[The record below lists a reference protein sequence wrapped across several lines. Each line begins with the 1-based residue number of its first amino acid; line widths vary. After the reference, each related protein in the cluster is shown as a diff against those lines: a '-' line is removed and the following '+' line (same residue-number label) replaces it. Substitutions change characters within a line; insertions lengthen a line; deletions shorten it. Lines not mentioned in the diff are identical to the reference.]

1 MVGEACD
8 LVWAVPRSPL
18 GSPGLGERLKGLDNV
33 GMEHPP
39 LLVQQAPVG
48 HFLGE
53 GMLEGIGRLRDQARL
68 IGFPGASE
76 KFCTLA
82 CPTPGSE
89 GTPGSAMLVSLRRYV
104 IAAARLPR
112 AT

>member
-1 MVGEACD
+1 MRHNTARQSRDNRTITVD
-8 LVWAVPRSPL
+8 VPHAATSL
-18 GSPGLGERLKGLDNV
+18 
-33 GMEHPP
+33 
-39 LLVQQAPVG
+39 Q
-48 HFLGE
+48 
-53 GMLEGIGRLRDQARL
+53 RLRDSQAWVDCVLACLRSL
-68 IGFPGASE
+68 GVAAATRVIGFPGASE

-89 GTPGSAMLVSLRRYV
+89 GTPGSAMLVSLQRYV